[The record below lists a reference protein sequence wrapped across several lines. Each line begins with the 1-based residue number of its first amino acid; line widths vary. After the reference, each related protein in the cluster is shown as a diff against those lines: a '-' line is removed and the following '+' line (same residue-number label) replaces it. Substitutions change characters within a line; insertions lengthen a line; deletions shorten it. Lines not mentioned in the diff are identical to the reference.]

1 MPYSYNYFKEDIKQ
15 YLVENLSKNSKILDA
30 GPGIGT
36 YSILLKDYGF
46 DIDAVEIYEPYVE
59 NYNLRDKYKNV
70 FVKSI
75 VEFDITSYDFVI
87 LGDVLEHIC
96 TEDAQV
102 LINSIISQNKGCLVA
117 IPYMM
122 EQGEHEGNIHE
133 THLQPDLTLE
143 IMEQRYPNLQLIY
156 GNEHYGYYINKKQKH
171 EKAYILYADDSY
183 FDLVDACCRSI
194 RNFSVYPIYVYML
207 NSDNKVNVENT
218 TTIRWDCDVKNYI
231 KRKDYI
237 NRSDKSI
244 YKLLI
249 ERPKITK
256 DALTNYAETI
266 AYIDTDSVASP
277 YIDRIFDFYDY
288 NSTYPYF
295 VEGVYD
301 YLHINGRGGAD
312 SRDDLSTTLEHPAC
326 ELFGINQYVRERY
339 RQTGY
344 YVAGQNTIDF
354 LDEWYWMCNHPAIL
368 NNFQWYAPYH
378 EETIMN
384 VLLYK
389 KLAFNG
395 LPCMYVNGLH
405 DNLEFTGEARI
416 DGHWLRIP
424 AKKEDL
430 LFYHGEKDIDKINEF
445 INGEKKMRILYLA
458 PHLSTGGMPQF
469 LLKRIEA
476 LKDYTDCEIYVV
488 EYQCYS
494 LDFVV
499 QRDKIKSLLGENFT
513 TLYED
518 KMELF
523 KVIEKWNPDVI
534 HIDEPSERLDREM
547 IKQLY
552 NPNRRYRIVETCHD
566 ISFNPDNEKVF
577 HPDSYIFCSPYHEQ
591 TFANMNSKFITIEY
605 PIDKKEINAIRDGKN
620 VLNVGLWT
628 KGKNQGEGI
637 EIARKYPEFTFH
649 FVGNQA
655 GNFKDYWEP
664 LMQDLPS
671 NVIVHGERSDVDEF
685 MKMANIFMF
694 NSTWECNPLVLRE
707 AISYGLPIIARNL
720 PQYGD
725 MFTDYLQPI
734 DSDLNTLECNYE
746 VPTDNTTPIFAF
758 RQEDAYKRII
768 ESPIQ
773 KQKVSISQHFVDNP
787 FLEIKSSVDELFK
800 VAFYD
805 RSGKCHYENFIKSNS
820 WVKLNRTYFTN
831 WTTKV
836 WQGDEMIYANT
847 LQLHSKRVFIAIE
860 SKSLGDTMAWVP
872 YALEF
877 QKLHQCKVILST
889 FWNKILD
896 YSELELV
903 EPGKV
908 VDNIYALYRLG
919 WFYDSDK
926 EPIVPNIIP
935 LQKAATNIL
944 GLEFKEIRPVLRLG
958 GSKQF
963 GGKYVTI
970 ATNSTAGCKFWTR
983 EGWQELINYLDDKGY
998 GVINVSKEDNPFDNC
1013 IKISDTSIENTI
1025 DVILH
1030 SEFFIGLSS
1039 GLSWLAW
1046 ALKKKVVMI
1055 SNFTAADHEFQL
1067 DCIRITNTNVCNS
1080 CWNEEG
1086 IIFDKA
1092 DWNWCKHKG
1101 TAKHFEC
1108 HKSITAQMVIDKLP
1122 I

>member
-1 MPYSYNYFKEDIKQ
+1 MPNSYNYFKEDIKQ
-15 YLVENLSKNSKILDA
+15 YLVENLSKNAKILDA

-46 DIDAVEIYEPYVE
+46 DMDAVEIYEPYVE
-59 NYNLRDKYKNV
+59 KYNLRDKYKNV
-70 FVKSI
+70 FVQSI
-75 VEFDITSYDFVI
+75 IGFDITPYDFVI
-87 LGDVLEHIC
+87 LGDVLEHIS

-102 LINSIISQNKGCLVA
+102 LINSITSQNKGCLVA

-143 IMEQRYPNLQLIY
+143 VMEQRYPNLKLIY
-156 GNEHYGYYINKKQKH
+156 GNEYYGYYTNKTQKH
-171 EKAYILYADDSY
+171 EKAYVLYADDSY
-183 FDLVDACCRSI
+183 FDLVESCCRSI
-194 RNFSVYPIYVYML
+194 RNHSNYPILVYML
-207 NSDNKVNVENT
+207 NSDKKVSVT
-218 TTIRWDCDVKNYI
+218 DTITLRWDCDVKNYA

-237 NRSDKSI
+237 DRTDKSI

-256 DALTNYAETI
+256 DALTHYAETI

-277 YIDRIFDFYDY
+277 YVDRIFDFYDY
-288 NSTYPYF
+288 DSTYPYF

-326 ELFGINQYVRERY
+326 DLFGINQYVRERY

-344 YVAGQNTIDF
+344 YVAGQKTIDF

-389 KLAFNG
+389 RLAFNG

-405 DNLEFTGEARI
+405 SNLEFTGEARI

-430 LFYHGEKDIDKINEF
+430 LFYHGEKDIDKINLF
-445 INGEKKMRILYLA
+445 IGEKKMKVLYLA

-499 QRDKIKSLLGENFT
+499 QRNAIKELIGSNFT
-513 TLYED
+513 TLYEN

-523 KVIEKWNPDVI
+523 DVIKAFNPDII

-547 IKQLY
+547 VKKLY
-552 NPNRRYRIVETCHD
+552 NPNRKYRIVETCHD
-566 ISFNPDNEKVF
+566 ISFDPDNEKIF
-577 HPDSYIFCSPYHEQ
+577 HPDSYIFCTPYHEQ
-591 TFANMNSKFITIEY
+591 TFANMESKFVTIQY
-605 PIDKKEINAIRDGKN
+605 PIDKKDNFSMRNGRS

-628 KGKNQGEGI
+628 PGKNQGEGI
-637 EIARKYPEFTFH
+637 EIAKKYPDYTFN
-649 FVGNQA
+649 FIGNQA
-655 GNFKDYWEP
+655 GNFKEYWEP
-664 LMQDLPS
+664 LMKDLPP
-671 NVIVHGERSDVDEF
+671 NVKVWGERNDIGAWMET
-685 MKMANIFMF
+685 ANIFMF

-720 PQYGD
+720 PQYRD

-734 DSDLNTLECNYE
+734 DSDLDIIEANYE
-746 VPTDNTTPIFAF
+746 IPTDNTTPIFAF

-768 ESPIQ
+768 ELPIQ
-773 KQKVSISQHFVDNP
+773 KQKVSVSQHFVDNP
-787 FLEIKSSVDELFK
+787 FLEIKGNVDELFK
-800 VAFYD
+800 VVFYD
-805 RSGKCHYENFIKSNS
+805 GKGKCQYENFIKSNS

-831 WTTKV
+831 WIAEV
-836 WQGDEMIYANT
+836 WQGNEMIYANF
-847 LQLHSKRVFIAIE
+847 LHLHSKRVFIVIE
-860 SKSLGDTMAWVP
+860 SKSLGDTLAWVP

-877 QKLHQCKVILST
+877 QKLHQCKVILSS

-896 YSELELV
+896 YPELELV
-903 EPGKV
+903 EPGIV

-919 WFYDSDK
+919 WFYNSDK
-926 EPIVPNIIP
+926 EPEVPNTIP

-944 GLEFKEIRPVLRLG
+944 GLEFEEIRPMLKLEKRRKLG
-958 GSKQF
+958 N
-963 GGKYVTI
+963 KYVTI

-983 EGWQELINYLDDKGY
+983 EGWQELINYLHDKGY
-998 GVINVSKEDNPFDNC
+998 AVINVSKENNPFDNC
-1013 IKISDTSIENTI
+1013 TKISDTSIENTI

-1046 ALKKKVVMI
+1046 ALRKKVIMI

-1086 IIFDKA
+1086 IIFDKG
-1092 DWNWCKHKG
+1092 DWDWCKHKG
-1101 TAKHFEC
+1101 TDKHFEC

>member
-1 MPYSYNYFKEDIKQ
+1 
-15 YLVENLSKNSKILDA
+15 
-30 GPGIGT
+30 
-36 YSILLKDYGF
+36 
-46 DIDAVEIYEPYVE
+46 
-59 NYNLRDKYKNV
+59 
-70 FVKSI
+70 
-75 VEFDITSYDFVI
+75 
-87 LGDVLEHIC
+87 
-96 TEDAQV
+96 
-102 LINSIISQNKGCLVA
+102 
-117 IPYMM
+117 
-122 EQGEHEGNIHE
+122 
-133 THLQPDLTLE
+133 
-143 IMEQRYPNLQLIY
+143 MEQRYPNLQLIY
-156 GNEHYGYYINKKQKH
+156 GNEYYGYYTNKTQKH
-171 EKAYILYADDSY
+171 EKAYVLYADESY
-183 FDLVDACCRSI
+183 YDLVESCCRSI
-194 RNFSVYPIYVYML
+194 RNHSNYPILAYML
-207 NSDNKVNVENT
+207 NSDKKVSIINT
-218 TTIRWDCDVKNYI
+218 ITLRWDCDVKNYA

-237 NRSDKSI
+237 DRTDKNI

-277 YIDRIFDFYDY
+277 YVDRIFDFYDY
-288 NSTYPYF
+288 DSTYPYF

-326 ELFGINQYVRERY
+326 DLFGINQYVRERY

-344 YVAGQNTIDF
+344 YVAGQKTIEF

-389 KLAFNG
+389 KFAFNG

-430 LFYHGEKDIDKINEF
+430 LFYHGEKDIDKINAF

-499 QRDKIKSLLGENFT
+499 QRDKIKSLLLENFT
-513 TLYED
+513 TLFED

-523 KVIEKWNPDVI
+523 KIIEQWNPDII

-547 IKQLY
+547 VKKLY
-552 NPNRRYRIVETCHD
+552 SPNRKYRIVETCHD
-566 ISFNPDNEKVF
+566 VSFEPNNEKIF

-591 TFANMNSKFITIEY
+591 TFANMESKFVTIEY
-605 PIDKKEINAIRDGKN
+605 PIDKQDNFRMRNARS

-628 KGKNQGEGI
+628 PGKNQAEGI
-637 EIARKYPEFTFH
+637 EIAKKYPDYIFNFI
-649 FVGNQA
+649 GNQA
-655 GNFKDYWEP
+655 GNFKEYWEP
-664 LMQDLPS
+664 LMKDLPP
-671 NVIVHGERSDVDEF
+671 NVKVWGERNDIGAWMET
-685 MKMANIFMF
+685 ANIFMF

-725 MFTDYLQPI
+725 MFTKYLQPI
-734 DSDLNTLECNYE
+734 DTDLNTIEANYE
-746 VPTDNTTPIFAF
+746 VPTNNTTPIFAF

-768 ESPIQ
+768 ELPIQ
-773 KQKVSISQHFVDNP
+773 KQKASVSQHFVDNP
-787 FLEIKSSVDELFK
+787 FLEIKSSVDANYTVE
-800 VAFYD
+800 FYD
-805 RSGKCHYENFIKSNS
+805 EYKLIYSNTIKSNS
-820 WVKLNRTYFTN
+820 WVRLNRTYFTN

-836 WQGDEMIYANT
+836 WEGNELIYENT
-847 LQLHSKRVFIAIE
+847 LCLKDKRVFIVIE
-860 SKSLGDTMAWVP
+860 SKSLGDTLAWIP

-877 QKLHQCKVILST
+877 QKKHNCTVICST

-896 YSELELV
+896 YPELELV
-903 EPGKV
+903 EPGV
-908 VDNIYALYRLG
+908 VVNNIYALYRLG
-919 WFYDSDK
+919 WFYNSDK
-926 EPIVPNIIP
+926 EPEVPNTIP

-944 GLEFKEIRPVLRLG
+944 GLEFEEIRPMLKLEKRRKLG
-958 GSKQF
+958 N
-963 GGKYVTI
+963 KYVTI

-983 EGWQELINYLDDKGY
+983 EGWQELINYLYNKGY

-1013 IKISDTSIENTI
+1013 TKIYDTSIENTI

-1030 SEFFIGLSS
+1030 SELFIGLSS

-1046 ALKKKVVMI
+1046 ALRKKVIMI

-1086 IIFDKA
+1086 IIFDKG

-1101 TAKHFEC
+1101 TEKHFEC
-1108 HKSITAQMVIDKLP
+1108 HKSITAEMVIFQLP
-1122 I
+1122 KELV